1 MKCHMCGKEIT
12 ENIYVYK
19 NKVACHDC
27 VSKECYEDLDN
38 YIYIDSHFRD
48 VHKFNIVY
56 NNYLEEYKRKLKSS
70 LIMYNKTKNPLHKMD
85 MEYYSRRIE
94 KMEELL
100 K

>member
-1 MKCHMCGKEIT
+1 MKCYICGNEIT

-19 NKVACHDC
+19 NAIACHDC

-38 YIYIDSHFRD
+38 YIYIDSYFRD

-56 NNYLEEYKRKLKSS
+56 NNYLEGYKRKLKDC
-70 LIMYNKTKNPLHKMD
+70 LIKYSKTKNTIYKLD
-85 MEYYSRRIE
+85 MEHYSRRIE